1 MIFTKL
7 LYNLMKIMYIFIKSI
22 IFLKRKNFANCMMNK
37 QFIKNINCLAL
48 NAHHAI
54 KLIIQF
60 LNAILFNISLKK
72 KQLYNNILMKII
84 KYKDKVQI
92 DVKLKGQMLYYHLV
106 F

>member
-1 MIFTKL
+1 M
-7 LYNLMKIMYIFIKSI
+7 S
-22 IFLKRKNFANCMMNK
+22 ANEN
-37 QFIKNINCLAL
+37 
-48 NAHHAI
+48 
-54 KLIIQF
+54 
-60 LNAILFNISLKK
+60 S